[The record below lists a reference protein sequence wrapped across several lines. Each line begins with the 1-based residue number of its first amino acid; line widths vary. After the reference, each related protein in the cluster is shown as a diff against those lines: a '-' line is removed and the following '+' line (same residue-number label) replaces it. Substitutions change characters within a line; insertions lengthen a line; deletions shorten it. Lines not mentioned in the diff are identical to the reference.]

1 MLAQS
6 LQLQL
11 FNYLFTVFSRLDVPV
26 IKTKDLDQELS
37 YPFIAIQ
44 GISDSIQGFTF
55 DSFGGNPTATI
66 HIWGVEDNVLDNDEL
81 SSRVQSLLLNDIELD
96 GYQLYDPQINI
107 NETTVQETNQS
118 LSHVVMNVEYQA
130 H

>member
-11 FNYLFTVFSRLDVPV
+11 FNYLFTEFSRLDVPV

>member
-1 MLAQS
+1 MAQS
-6 LQLQL
+6 LKLQL
-11 FNYLFTVFSRLDVPV
+11 FNYLFTEFSRLDVPV
-26 IKTKDLDQELS
+26 IKTKDLDQALS

>member
-11 FNYLFTVFSRLDVPV
+11 FNYLFTEFSRLDVPV
-26 IKTKDLDQELS
+26 IKTKDLDQALS

>member
-6 LQLQL
+6 LKLQL
-11 FNYLFTVFSRLDVPV
+11 FNYLFTEFSRLDVPV
-26 IKTKDLDQELS
+26 IKTKDLDQALS

-81 SSRVQSLLLNDIELD
+81 SSRVQLLLLNDIELD

>member
-6 LQLQL
+6 LKLQL
-11 FNYLFTVFSRLDVPV
+11 FNYLFTEFSRLDVPV
-26 IKTKDLDQELS
+26 IKTKDLDQALS

>member
-96 GYQLYDPQINI
+96 GYQLYDPQIYI

>member
-1 MLAQS
+1 MAQS

-11 FNYLFTVFSRLDVPV
+11 FNYLFTLFSRLDVPV
-26 IKTKDLDQELS
+26 IKTKDIDQELS

-44 GISDSIQGFTF
+44 SVSDRIQGFTF

-66 HIWGVEDNVLDNDEL
+66 HIWGIEDNVLDNDEL
-81 SSRVQSLLLNDIELD
+81 NSRVQSILLNDIELD
-96 GYQLYDPQINI
+96 GYQFYAPQINI

-118 LSHVVMNVEYQA
+118 LSHTVINVEYQA

>member
-11 FNYLFTVFSRLDVPV
+11 FNYLFTLFSRLDVPV

-44 GISDSIQGFTF
+44 SISDRIKGFTF
-55 DSFGGNPTATI
+55 DSLGGNPTATI
-66 HIWGVEDNVLDNDEL
+66 HIWGIEDNVLDNDEL
-81 SSRVQSLLLNDIELD
+81 NSRVQSILLDDIDLD

-107 NETTVQETNQS
+107 NETTVQETNQT
-118 LSHVVMNVEYQA
+118 LTHVIINIEYKA

>member
-11 FNYLFTVFSRLDVPV
+11 FNYLFTLFSRLDVPV

-44 GISDSIQGFTF
+44 SISDRIQGFTF

-66 HIWGVEDNVLDNDEL
+66 HIWGIEDNVLDNDEL
-81 SSRVQSLLLNDIELD
+81 NSRVQSILLDDIDLY

-107 NETTVQETNQS
+107 NETTVQETNQT
-118 LSHVVMNVEYQA
+118 LTHVIINIEYKA

>member
-6 LQLQL
+6 LKLQL
-11 FNYLFTVFSRLDVPV
+11 FNYLFTEFSRLDVPV
-26 IKTKDLDQELS
+26 IKTKDLDQALS

-44 GISDSIQGFTF
+44 GISDRVQGFTF

-107 NETTVQETNQS
+107 NETTVQETNHS

>member
-11 FNYLFTVFSRLDVPV
+11 FNYLFTEFSRLDVPV
-26 IKTKDLDQELS
+26 IKTKDLDQALS
-37 YPFIAIQ
+37 YPFIAMQ
-44 GISDSIQGFTF
+44 GISDSVQGFTF
-55 DSFGGNPTATI
+55 DSFGGNPTVTI

-81 SSRVQSLLLNDIELD
+81 NSRVQSILLNDIELD